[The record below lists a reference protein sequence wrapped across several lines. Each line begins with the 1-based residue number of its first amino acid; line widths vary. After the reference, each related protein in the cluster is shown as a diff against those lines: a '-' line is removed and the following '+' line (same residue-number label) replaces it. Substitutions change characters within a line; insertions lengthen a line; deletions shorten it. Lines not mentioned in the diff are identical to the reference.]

1 MSRVPKGK
9 KEEKI
14 IFLKKER
21 EIAFAERRVES
32 DVRVFFRAR
41 NPTRVDRFFL
51 VQHIKTWENI
61 PNYHKIDRISI
72 K

>member
-32 DVRVFFRAR
+32 DVRVFFSR
-41 NPTRVDRFFL
+41 
-51 VQHIKTWENI
+51 KK
-61 PNYHKIDRISI
+61 PNQG
-72 K
+72 